1 MSGLDT
7 SKIVGHIKNYCL
19 SLVKHEKVYEFLFL
33 LFFWGVHIVGL
44 FILFVYKDHE
54 LVLVSVWSLKT
65 VDGTP
70 VYGGLWEVWFVLE
83 LLCFYCVVVFRP
95 NYFKNFLLFLYFVYS
110 TFVSFSSLVELDKL
124 IDFVYKDSFIGILR
138 VFSYDEKVQR
148 IHFLVNEKLKSEG
161 LAELPL
167 NVVSQINFS
176 ADLNKIFLSD
186 LDQVADIV
194 FNELKSYLIQVGSTT
209 TNSVQKFSFGQ
220 IFTSLWQ
227 YSPLGASL
235 LLVGGLA
242 VGCYL
247 GFQFFNRDNV
257 TAITELQKAVKEANA
272 CSAAVDT
279 NLGNKLLE
287 VQGKINDISAHQTT
301 VIKAINSF
309 LNVDKE
315 LLRLCKLV
323 DSNVH
328 VLKDTTSANFMS
340 INQLLKLHH
349 NDLNDL
355 WKIIISLQ
363 KENKL
368 NCSELNFMGN
378 GNALGGVTSRAEAI
392 QAQQE
397 ALNKLVGNA
406 VNAFVPNLSEQVDA
420 ITKIADVAETVLKM
434 LS

>member
-54 LVLVSVWSLKT
+54 LVLLSVWSLKT

-124 IDFVYKDSFIGILR
+124 IDFVYKDSFIGVLR

-161 LAELPL
+161 LAEVPL
-167 NVVSQINFS
+167 SVVSRINFS

-194 FNELKSYLIQVGSTT
+194 FNELKSYLI
-209 TNSVQKFSFGQ
+209 
-220 IFTSLWQ
+220 
-227 YSPLGASL
+227 
-235 LLVGGLA
+235 
-242 VGCYL
+242 
-247 GFQFFNRDNV
+247 
-257 TAITELQKAVKEANA
+257 
-272 CSAAVDT
+272 
-279 NLGNKLLE
+279 
-287 VQGKINDISAHQTT
+287 
-301 VIKAINSF
+301 
-309 LNVDKE
+309 
-315 LLRLCKLV
+315 
-323 DSNVH
+323 
-328 VLKDTTSANFMS
+328 
-340 INQLLKLHH
+340 
-349 NDLNDL
+349 
-355 WKIIISLQ
+355 
-363 KENKL
+363 
-368 NCSELNFMGN
+368 
-378 GNALGGVTSRAEAI
+378 
-392 QAQQE
+392 
-397 ALNKLVGNA
+397 
-406 VNAFVPNLSEQVDA
+406 
-420 ITKIADVAETVLKM
+420 
-434 LS
+434 